1 MNVAIFKAKIRKLE
15 PKDWISVTTT
25 IILSLKKKKKNSC
38 IVENVCFLAVGIM
51 KVIC

>member
-25 IILSLKKKKKNSC
+25 IILSLKKQT
-38 IVENVCFLAVGIM
+38 LALLKMSVFWQ
-51 KVIC
+51 